1 MSQFIIACLFATPTL
16 ICMIAVCITD
26 LTSRIVPRLWVVL
39 ATFAQSAANL
49 IFSLITFHNVNFL
62 LRGWLCAI
70 TVFTI
75 YVLVQK
81 LCVRGALG
89 FGDVTCA
96 SMIAQALALFGF
108 TCIIYWFALVGIFGL
123 IWILVWKICSKV
135 CLRFFRTNFL
145 RVKSKKE
152 QNKIPFVPVLAVS
165 ALIAV
170 ML

>member
-1 MSQFIIACLFATPTL
+1 MSQFIVTCLFTTPTL
-16 ICMIAVCITD
+16 ICMIAVCATD

-39 ATFAQSAANL
+39 AAFAQSAANL

-62 LRGWLCAI
+62 LRGWLC
-70 TVFTI
+70 TVSVFAF

-96 SMIAQALALFGF
+96 SMITQALALFGF

-123 IWILVWKICSKV
+123 IWILVWKICSRV
-135 CLRFFRTNFL
+135 CLRFFRVYIVQN
-145 RVKSKKE
+145 E